1 MVSHLISYLHA
12 RLTMEIVN
20 LLLVTAMLLH
30 LHRKL
35 PQALEVS
42 HLTALA
48 AAQISSS
55 VAGAPSETVVLS
67 KVGAAT
73 LPPTAVTT
81 AFLTLEHA
89 VLPVTSPLMANVAP
103 MARFV

>member
-1 MVSHLISYLHA
+1 MVSHLISYLHT

-55 VAGAPSETVVLS
+55 VAGAPSEIVVLS

>member
-1 MVSHLISYLHA
+1 
-12 RLTMEIVN
+12 MEIVN
-20 LLLVTAMLLH
+20 LLLATATLLH
-30 LHRKL
+30 LRLKL
-35 PQALEVS
+35 PQAPAVCL
-42 HLTALA
+42 LTALV

-55 VAGAPSETVVLS
+55 VAGAPSEIVVLS
-67 KVGAAT
+67 KAGAAT